1 MKLSQNIKTL
11 LTALL
16 LIGAADILFSFV
28 QKPKPV
34 LYLVGDS
41 TVKNGKGKGDGG
53 LWGWGSYLSNY
64 FDTTRITVENDALGG
79 TSSRTFQT
87 KGLWDQVV
95 AKIKPGDYVIMQFG
109 HNDSSPL
116 VDTSRARGTIKSN
129 GDEQQN
135 LYNPLTKQQEVIH
148 SYGWYL
154 RKMIGE
160 AKAKGA
166 SVAVCSLIPR
176 NSWKEDKVNRNTNDY
191 VLWASQAAKQAG
203 ATFIELNQ
211 LVSDVYDKVGEEK
224 VKTAYFTATDHTH
237 TSMDGAKLNAQ
248 LVAEGIRNS
257 KGFSL
262 SKYLL
267 KK

>member
-1 MKLSQNIKTL
+1 MKLTQKIKAVL
-11 LTALL
+11 IALVL
-16 LIGAADILFSFV
+16 VGAIGMLFSFI
-28 QKPKPV
+28 QKSKPV

-53 LWGWGSYLSNY
+53 LWGWGSYLNNY

-95 AKIKPGDYVIMQFG
+95 AKIKPGDYVVMQFG

-129 GDEQQN
+129 GDEQQE
-135 LYNPLTKQQEVIH
+135 LYNPLTKQKEVIH

-166 SVAVCSLIPR
+166 TVAVCSPIPR
-176 NSWKEDKVNRNTNDY
+176 NSWKDGKVNRNTNDY

-211 LVSDVYDKVGEEK
+211 LVSDVYDKEGEEK
-224 VKTAYFTATDHTH
+224 VKTAYFTTTDHTH
-237 TSMDGAKLNAQ
+237 TSLEGAKLNAQ
-248 LVAEGIRNS
+248 LVADGIRAS

-262 SKYLL
+262 NKYLL

>member
-1 MKLSQNIKTL
+1 MLTKRIKTGMAVFGL
-11 LTALL
+11 AVF
-16 LIGAADILFSFV
+16 ASILFSFI

-53 LWGWGSYLSNY
+53 LWGWGNYLAAH
-64 FDTTRITVENDALGG
+64 FDTAKITVENDG

-87 KGLWDQVV
+87 QGWWDKVLV
-95 AKIKPGDYVIMQFG
+95 KIKPGDYVIMQFG

-129 GDEQQN
+129 GDEQQE

-154 RKMIGE
+154 RKMING
-160 AKAKGA
+160 AKQKGA
-166 SVAVCSLIPR
+166 TVAVCSLIPR
-176 NSWKEDKVNRNTNDY
+176 NSWKDGKVIRSNDNY
-191 VLWASQAAKQAG
+191 GLWALQAAKQAG
-203 ATFIELNQ
+203 ATFINLNA
-211 LVSDVYDKVGEEK
+211 LVSDVYDKEGEDK
-224 VKTAYFTATDHTH
+224 VKTNYFTDKDHTH
-237 TSMDGAKLNAQ
+237 TIEAGAKLNAQ
-248 LVAEGIRNS
+248 LVAEGVKAS

-262 SKYLL
+262 RKYL
-267 KK
+267 K